1 MQKKHLKRGGLLLW
15 AIFSMALVGCDK
27 QAVASE
33 AQSYSMAANAPF
45 VIDDNGSSGS
55 EAQSFIDEFSA
66 NGEREADYH
75 ISPEQIVKTG
85 ETVSDVNMTD
95 FHNTRP
101 GFDSKAEVKILSAQI
116 VTDLSELPT
125 EGFVSAEIAD
135 ADGSLQEAKLALVQ
149 MEISNTG
156 AAAADFVY
164 DSRMYRVSVNDA
176 LVSLGYDFLFS
187 GIAYFDV
194 KPPQTPYGSLIRL
207 EAGETVT
214 VSVGYFIPTR
224 LITQDTVLYYELNA
238 HEDSFFYDTGRKEV
252 YFVEVTA

>member
-1 MQKKHLKRGGLLLW
+1 MQKKHLKRGGFLLL

-33 AQSYSMAANAPF
+33 VQSSSIAANAPF
-45 VIDDNGSSGS
+45 VINNNSSS
-55 EAQSFIDEFSA
+55 SSKAESFIDEFSA
-66 NGEREADYH
+66 NAEREADYH
-75 ISPEQIVKTG
+75 ISPEQIVKVG
-85 ETVSDVNMTD
+85 ETVSDINMTD
-95 FHNTRP
+95 FSSTGP

-116 VTDLSELPT
+116 VTDLSELPK
-125 EGFVSAEIAD
+125 EGFVNAEAAG

-156 AAAADFVY
+156 GAAADFIY
-164 DSRMYRVSVNDA
+164 DSRIYRVSVNDA
-176 LVSLGYDFLFS
+176 LVSGGDDFFFM
-187 GIAYFDV
+187 GIEYFDV
-194 KPPQTPYGSLIRL
+194 TPPQTPYGDQIRL

-214 VSVGYFIPTR
+214 VSVGYFIPTH

-238 HEDSFFYDTGRKEV
+238 HGDSFFYDTGREEV